1 MTFRTG
7 SRLSGPVVRVAA
19 VGAVLFAAANVADA
33 WVFHHVSYPR
43 IYDHDWGRLLRL
55 VGYLWTWIIVAAV
68 FVARDR
74 ATPEGSVPRS
84 ALRRGG
90 LLLGAPVFAGLAAEV
105 AKILVRRV
113 RPSLTDGLHVFR
125 PWSDRPFATKDLG
138 LPSSHA
144 VVAFA
149 AATMLARLCPWG
161 TPVWYALALACGVT
175 RVLSQAHF
183 LSDVI
188 AGALVGYL
196 CAVLL
201 WARFGHGSG
210 PERRAL

>member
-1 MTFRTG
+1 VTTTASG
-7 SRLSGPVVRVAA
+7 SHGSPIRVAA
-19 VGAVLFAAANVADA
+19 VLIVLFAAANLADT
-33 WVFHHVSYPR
+33 WVFHHVMYPP

-68 FVARDR
+68 LVARDR
-74 ATPEGSVPRS
+74 AAPEGAVPRS

-90 LLLGAPVFAGLAAEV
+90 LLLAAPIVAGLLAEV
-105 AKILVRRV
+105 AKMLVRRL

-149 AATMLARLCPWG
+149 AATMLSRLLPWG
-161 TPVWYALALACGVT
+161 TPLWYTLASACALT
-175 RVLSQAHF
+175 RVLAQAHF

-196 CAVLL
+196 TAVLL
-201 WARFGHGSG
+201 WSRFGKVAAGG
-210 PERRAL
+210 TAQ

>member
-1 MTFRTG
+1 MTGPASRPHG
-7 SRLSGPVVRVAA
+7 SAIRVAA
-19 VGAVLFAAANVADA
+19 VLIVLFAAANLVDT
-33 WVFHHVSYPR
+33 WVFHHVTYPR

-68 FVARDR
+68 LVARDR
-74 ATPEGSVPRS
+74 AAPEGAVPRS

-90 LLLGAPVFAGLAAEV
+90 LLLSAPVVAGLAAEV
-105 AKILVRRV
+105 AKMLVRRV

-149 AATMLARLCPWG
+149 AATMLSRLLPWG
-161 TPVWYALALACGVT
+161 TPLWYTLAYACALT
-175 RVLSQAHF
+175 RVLAQAHF

-196 CAVLL
+196 TAVLL
-201 WARFGHGSG
+201 WSRFGKVPAGG
-210 PERRAL
+210 PAQ